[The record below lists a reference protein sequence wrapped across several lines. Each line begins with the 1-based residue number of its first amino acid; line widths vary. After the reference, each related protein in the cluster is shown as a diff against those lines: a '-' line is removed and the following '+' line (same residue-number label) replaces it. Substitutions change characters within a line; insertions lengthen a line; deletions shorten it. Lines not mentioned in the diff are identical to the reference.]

1 MAPGKHVLLVDDDAA
16 IAELYRIGLEA
27 EGLRVT
33 VLDDAMDLNDRVA
46 AERPDIVVLDWDLPG
61 VRGDEALERLR
72 RTSQGRSMPV
82 LMFSN
87 FPGTKN
93 GAVDRA
99 FESGAI
105 AWLQKLNTTPSQ
117 LASRLL
123 DVLAAVDPEPI

>member
-1 MAPGKHVLLVDDDAA
+1 VAAGKHVLLVDDDAA
-16 IAELYRIGLEA
+16 IAELYRLGLEA

-33 VLDDAMDLNDRVA
+33 VIGDAMYLNDRVA
-46 AERPDIVVLDWDLPG
+46 AEHPDIVVLDWDLPG

-72 RTSQGRSMPV
+72 RTSKGRSLPV

-93 GAVDRA
+93 GAIDRA
-99 FESGAI
+99 FAWGAI

-117 LASRLL
+117 LASKLFE
-123 DVLAAVDPEPI
+123 VLAVVDPEPI